1 MSRQSLIAF
10 GLVAAAGLA
19 GAYALGVFDAAE
31 PASDAPAS
39 ASTPA
44 RPDADRDTATAPAP
58 TPRPEPTRPSP
69 SRPAPPTSTPV
80 PAEPEAPTTATLHI
94 TSDVPGAQV
103 FLDNK
108 FVGTSPAT
116 ADNVVPG
123 QRKINVQ
130 APGYEGVVEFV
141 DVSAGP
147 RDLMISLK
155 TIRLDQKVS
164 VVHKHRLGS
173 CSGTLIATPDGVR
186 YVTDNKDDGF
196 VVTLQNIETFQ
207 ADFLQ
212 KNLRIKIRGGR
223 TYEFTDPSGKA
234 DALYLFHQE
243 VDKVRQRVK

>member
-1 MSRQSLIAF
+1 MSRQSFIVF

-19 GAYALGVFDAAE
+19 GAYALGVFDAAD
-31 PASDAPAS
+31 PASDAPPSTS
-39 ASTPA
+39 APA
-44 RPDADRDTATAPAP
+44 RADVDRDTSAAPAP
-58 TPRPEPTRPSP
+58 APRPESPRPAP
-69 SRPAPPTSTPV
+69 SRPVPSTTTPV
-80 PAEPEAPTTATLHI
+80 TAEPEAPTTATLHI

-116 ADNVVPG
+116 AENVAPG
-123 QRKINVQ
+123 QRKVNVQ

-141 DVSAGP
+141 DVAVGP

-164 VVHKHRLGS
+164 VIHKHRLGS
-173 CSGTLIATPDGVR
+173 CAGTLIATPDGVR

-212 KNLRIKIRGGR
+212 KNLRIKLRGGR